1 MKPWQHILLGILL
14 GLLFAGI
21 ILLFILPQRG
31 TPIPLVTVTAN
42 PSANTTPEAET
53 IKVELAGAV
62 KQPGVYDLPK
72 GIHLVDAIELSGG
85 MAVDADL
92 SKLNL
97 ALVLKDGQKISIPT
111 SNAQNSATNNGNLG
125 LSGLLDINTATAE
138 QLMAL
143 PQIGEFKAQAILTY
157 RNDHGSF
164 QALDDLMEVPGIGE
178 SIFEALKNLITINP

>member
-31 TPIPLVTVTAN
+31 TPIPLVTITAN
-42 PSANTTPEAET
+42 PAANKTPEIDQ

-62 KQPGVYDLPK
+62 KEPGIYDLPK
-72 GIHLVDAIELSGG
+72 GMHLVDAIARAGG
-85 MAVDADL
+85 AAENADL

-97 ALVLKDGQKISIPT
+97 ALVLKDGQKINIP
-111 SNAQNSATNNGNLG
+111 SSGIQNPASFNAI
-125 LSGLLDINTATAE
+125 SGSSSLLDINTATAE

-143 PQIGEFKAQAILTY
+143 PQIGELKAQAILTY
-157 RNDHGSF
+157 RNDHGPF
-164 QALDDLMEVPGIGE
+164 QTLEDLMEVPGIGE
-178 SIFEALKNLITINP
+178 SIFEALKNLITVTP

>member
-62 KQPGVYDLPK
+62 KQPG
-72 GIHLVDAIELSGG
+72 HQS
-85 MAVDADL
+85 
-92 SKLNL
+92 
-97 ALVLKDGQKISIPT
+97 
-111 SNAQNSATNNGNLG
+111 
-125 LSGLLDINTATAE
+125 
-138 QLMAL
+138 
-143 PQIGEFKAQAILTY
+143 
-157 RNDHGSF
+157 
-164 QALDDLMEVPGIGE
+164 GIGGGGQTARGLR
-178 SIFEALKNLITINP
+178 SA

>member
-53 IKVELAGAV
+53 IKVELAWAV
-62 KQPGVYDLPK
+62 KQPWVYDLPK

-111 SNAQNSATNNGNLG
+111 SNAQNSATNN
-125 LSGLLDINTATAE
+125 
-138 QLMAL
+138 
-143 PQIGEFKAQAILTY
+143 
-157 RNDHGSF
+157 
-164 QALDDLMEVPGIGE
+164 
-178 SIFEALKNLITINP
+178 

>member
-42 PSANTTPEAET
+42 PSANTTLETET

-62 KQPGVYDLPK
+62 KQPGVYDLPE

-85 MAVDADL
+85 TAVDADL

-143 PQIGEFKAQAILTY
+143 PQIGELKAQAILTY
-157 RNDHGSF
+157 RNDHGPF
-164 QALDDLMEVPGIGE
+164 QTLDDLMEVPGIGE